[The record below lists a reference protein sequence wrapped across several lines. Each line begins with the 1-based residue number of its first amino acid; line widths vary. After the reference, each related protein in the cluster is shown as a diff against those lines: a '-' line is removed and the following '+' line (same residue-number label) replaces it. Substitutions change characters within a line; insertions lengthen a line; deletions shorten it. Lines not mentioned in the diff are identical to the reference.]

1 MASFKSSRQSSGGAI
16 YINGNIYTVASSEWE
31 RQPKKAM
38 VVQGGIIIYVGSD
51 EEAKHFYK
59 SGEYEMYDLDGATV
73 LPGIHDVHMHPLESG
88 SEVGGTC
95 ELPRDLSPEDMIGLI
110 KKQAPKQKGTNWVL
124 GHGYSIEMM
133 LKHIES
139 GGRSPRKILDEAVPN
154 KPAIMMEETSHSVWV
169 NTRALS
175 LAGINSQTVDREGGI
190 IMREK
195 GTEEPNGILFENEGI
210 EIMDIAM
217 APSAKLEKYNYEGL
231 MYALDQIKK
240 YGITS
245 LCDARVYW
253 KQEHHKAWQ
262 KACADKKLTVRAILG
277 FWVYSHMC
285 DEEQIENLKELHT
298 GYHCD
303 DNCLLR
309 QNQIKMYADGL
320 LDNTTAAVLK
330 PYIKKLHLRGLEEN
344 IGMNYFTQARIEKY
358 IKSLQHFSDEKQFDF
373 HIHAIGDRAVHEV
386 LNAIENTKENNTRH
400 RMTHLE
406 LIDEGDLGR
415 FKDLGV
421 VADFQVSGDYTL
433 PCERHST
440 ESVVGRERAENFIA
454 VKNVADTGAT
464 VTLSSDWDVS
474 DLNPFIG
481 IQHAVERGHQSVSIK
496 QAIEMYT
503 INGAYAMRQEHIV
516 GSLENGKEAD
526 FVVIDSD
533 VMKIPNS
540 KISKIK
546 IKMTVL
552 RGDIIYRHKG
562 KYPKSAKP

>member
-1 MASFKSSRQSSGGAI
+1 MASSKASRKSSGGAI
-16 YINGNIYTVASSEWE
+16 YLNGNIYTVASSDWDT
-31 RQPKKAM
+31 QPKNAM
-38 VVQGGIIIYVGSD
+38 VVQDGLIMSVGSD
-51 EEAKHFYK
+51 EDARNFYK
-59 SGEYEMYDLDGATV
+59 SGEYKMYDLDGASV

-175 LAGINSQTVDREGGI
+175 LAGINSQTADREGGI

-217 APSAKLEKYNYEGL
+217 APSAKMEKYNYEGL

-262 KACADKKLTVRAILG
+262 KACTDKKLTVRAILG

-309 QNQIKMYADGL
+309 QNQIKY
-320 LDNTTAAVLK
+320 
-330 PYIKKLHLRGLEEN
+330 
-344 IGMNYFTQARIEKY
+344 
-358 IKSLQHFSDEKQFDF
+358 EKQFDF

-433 PCERHST
+433 PCGRHST
-440 ESVVGRERAENFIA
+440 ESVVGTERAENFVP
-454 VKNVADTGAT
+454 VKSVADTGAT

-503 INGAYAMRQEHIV
+503 INGAYAMRQENIV

-533 VMKIPNS
+533 VMKIPSS

-562 KYPKSAKP
+562 KYPKSASF